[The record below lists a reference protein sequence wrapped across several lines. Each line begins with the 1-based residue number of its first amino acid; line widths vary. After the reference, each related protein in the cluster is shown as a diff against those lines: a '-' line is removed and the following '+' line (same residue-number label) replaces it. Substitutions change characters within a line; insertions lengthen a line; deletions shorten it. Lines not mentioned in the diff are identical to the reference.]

1 MTYPN
6 AAAGLKSI
14 YQAKLVGLISIVLV
28 IIPIVQIFAVAALLV
43 AGFLALVGL
52 YQCRKDDPGYNTA
65 FMLVLA
71 AFVINLLSN
80 LLQAYF
86 NAPAII
92 VIVTLIS
99 VVSDVLTLASLYFV
113 CITTNRLLQT
123 IGTDARTIDR
133 GVLVWRLNVICTAI
147 LIVCELLQVLSSDI
161 ATVFAGFLAIFALIA
176 QLVGSILYILY
187 LRDAYRALQ
196 SAVPPE
202 DRVRQMM

>member
-1 MTYPN
+1 ME
-6 AAAGLKSI
+6 
-14 YQAKLVGLISIVLV
+14 LISIVPV
-28 IIPIVQIFAVAALLV
+28 FFPIIRIFAATALLV
-43 AGFLALVGL
+43 AGILTLIGL
-52 YQCRKDDPGYNTA
+52 YQCRKDDTGYNTT
-65 FMLVLA
+65 FTLVLA
-71 AFVINLLSN
+71 AFFINLLSN
-80 LLQAYF
+80 LLQSYF
-86 NAPAII
+86 NAPAIN
-92 VIVTLIS
+92 VTLIS
-99 VVSDVLTLASLYFV
+99 IVSDVLTLASLYFV

-147 LIVCELLQVLSSDI
+147 LIVCELLQAFSSDI

-202 DRVRQMM
+202 DQVRQMM

>member
-71 AFVINLLSN
+71 SFVINLLSN

-92 VIVTLIS
+92 VTLI
-99 VVSDVLTLASLYFV
+99 
-113 CITTNRLLQT
+113 
-123 IGTDARTIDR
+123 
-133 GVLVWRLNVICTAI
+133 
-147 LIVCELLQVLSSDI
+147 
-161 ATVFAGFLAIFALIA
+161 
-176 QLVGSILYILY
+176 
-187 LRDAYRALQ
+187 
-196 SAVPPE
+196 
-202 DRVRQMM
+202 

>member
-1 MTYPN
+1 MP
-6 AAAGLKSI
+6 
-14 YQAKLVGLISIVLV
+14 VIVH
-28 IIPIVQIFAVAALLV
+28 PA
-43 AGFLALVGL
+43 
-52 YQCRKDDPGYNTA
+52 TH
-65 FMLVLA
+65 
-71 AFVINLLSN
+71 LLSSFIPGIIDTIF
-80 LLQAYF
+80 LPATD
-86 NAPAII
+86 APG
-92 VIVTLIS
+92 
-99 VVSDVLTLASLYFV
+99 LASLYFV

-147 LIVCELLQVLSSDI
+147 LIVCELLQALSSDI

>member
-71 AFVINLLSN
+71 SFVINLLSN

-86 NAPAII
+86 NAPAI
-92 VIVTLIS
+92 IVTLIS

-147 LIVCELLQVLSSDI
+147 LIVCELLQAFSSDI

-202 DRVRQMM
+202 DRVQQMM

>member
-80 LLQAYF
+80 LLQAF

-92 VIVTLIS
+92 VALIS

-113 CITTNRLLQT
+113 CITTNRLLQA

-147 LIVCELLQVLSSDI
+147 LIVYELLQVLSSDI

-202 DRVRQMM
+202 DQVRQMM

>member
-1 MTYPN
+1 MP
-6 AAAGLKSI
+6 
-14 YQAKLVGLISIVLV
+14 VIVH
-28 IIPIVQIFAVAALLV
+28 PA
-43 AGFLALVGL
+43 
-52 YQCRKDDPGYNTA
+52 TH
-65 FMLVLA
+65 
-71 AFVINLLSN
+71 LLSSFIPGIIDTIF
-80 LLQAYF
+80 LPATD
-86 NAPAII
+86 APG
-92 VIVTLIS
+92 
-99 VVSDVLTLASLYFV
+99 LASLYFV

-133 GVLVWRLNVICTAI
+133 VVLVWRLNVICTAI
-147 LIVCELLQVLSSDI
+147 LIVCELLQALSSDI

>member
-14 YQAKLVGLISIVLV
+14 YLAKLVGLISIVLV

-71 AFVINLLSN
+71 SFVINLLSN
-80 LLQAYF
+80 LLQAYS
-86 NAPAII
+86 NAPAI
-92 VIVTLIS
+92 IVTLIS
-99 VVSDVLTLASLYFV
+99 VVSDVLTLASLYYV

-123 IGTDARTIDR
+123 IGTDTRTIDR

-147 LIVCELLQVLSSDI
+147 LIVCELLQALSSDI

-202 DRVRQMM
+202 DQVRQMM

>member
-71 AFVINLLSN
+71 SFVINLLSN
-80 LLQAYF
+80 LLQAYYF
-86 NAPAII
+86 NAPAI
-92 VIVTLIS
+92 IVTLIS

-147 LIVCELLQVLSSDI
+147 LIVCELLQALSSDI

-202 DRVRQMM
+202 DRVQQMM

>member
-6 AAAGLKSI
+6 AAAGLKTV
-14 YQAKLVGLISIVLV
+14 YQAKLVGLISIVPV
-28 IIPIVQIFAVAALLV
+28 FFPIIQVFAAAALLV
-43 AGFLALVGL
+43 AGILTLIGL
-52 YQCRKDDPGYNTA
+52 YQCRRDDSGCRTA
-65 FMLVLA
+65 FTLVIVQL
-71 AFVINLLSN
+71 VTNLLSRFIPGIIGTIF
-80 LLQAYF
+80 LLA
-86 NAPAII
+86 
-92 VIVTLIS
+92 T
-99 VVSDVLTLASLYFV
+99 DVLGLASLYFV
-113 CITTNRLLQT
+113 YTTTNRLLKT
-123 IGTDARTIDR
+123 VGAEGRITDR

-147 LIVCELLQVLSSDI
+147 LIVCELLQALSSDI

>member
-1 MTYPN
+1 MP
-6 AAAGLKSI
+6 
-14 YQAKLVGLISIVLV
+14 VIVH
-28 IIPIVQIFAVAALLV
+28 PA
-43 AGFLALVGL
+43 
-52 YQCRKDDPGYNTA
+52 TH
-65 FMLVLA
+65 
-71 AFVINLLSN
+71 LLSSFIPGIIDTIF
-80 LLQAYF
+80 LPATD
-86 NAPAII
+86 APG
-92 VIVTLIS
+92 
-99 VVSDVLTLASLYFV
+99 LASLYFV

-147 LIVCELLQVLSSDI
+147 LIVCELLQALSSDI

-202 DRVRQMM
+202 DQVRQMM

>member
-71 AFVINLLSN
+71 SFVINLLSN

-86 NAPAII
+86 NAPAI
-92 VIVTLIS
+92 IVTLIS

-123 IGTDARTIDR
+123 IGTDTRTIDR
-133 GVLVWRLNVICTAI
+133 VLVWRLNVICTAI
-147 LIVCELLQVLSSDI
+147 LIVCELLQAFSSDI

-202 DRVRQMM
+202 DQVRQMM